1 MLRAAVAAPDRARA
15 SVAGALTLLVL
26 GATACGEFWLADK
39 SARTPTATEEVD
51 AGGPRVVTRR
61 LSAPEVAGEL
71 CPMMRSPSPARLEK
85 LKQSCASELE
95 GLAKSAEAIFDA
107 DAIPGCLEAGTAEPA
122 PPIRGVAD
130 LLRLPACGKVVVGG
144 LKEGAKCSLF
154 PLGCAPGVF
163 CNKKTERCERS
174 GTRAGQPCV
183 DTYESGAASCGPGLH
198 CEETQAKTFC
208 EGDRLPGAACTRS
221 RQCKA
226 SLICAAGSC
235 REAPGKVDEAC
246 DFLDPRA
253 CERDLY
259 CNQKCEPR
267 LGKGKHCTTDAS
279 CKSGDCDIGGKDVC
293 Q

>member
-1 MLRAAVAAPDRARA
+1 MANAK
-15 SVAGALTLLVL
+15 LLGKEV
-26 GATACGEFWLADK
+26 GVT
-39 SARTPTATEEVD
+39 VD
-51 AGGPRVVTRR
+51 AMFNPKE
-61 LSAPEVAGEL
+61 LSV
-71 CPMMRSPSPARLEK
+71 EK
-85 LKQSCASELE
+85 SVSWT
-95 GLAKSAEAIFDA
+95 
-107 DAIPGCLEAGTAEPA
+107 P
-122 PPIRGVAD
+122 
-130 LLRLPACGKVVVGG
+130 
-144 LKEGAKCSLF
+144 KEGADTDEPPAEFSKPTPANLSVTLYF
-154 PLGCAPGVF
+154 
-163 CNKKTERCERS
+163 
-174 GTRAGQPCV
+174 